1 MRAPVALLAGLWFVA
16 ASASAAELVLPP
28 EAKVE
33 GRSQAEWSQLWWQWA
48 FSFERPESPVA
59 DLTGER
65 CHLRQEGPVWFLA
78 GTYGT
83 RRTIRTCRM
92 PRGKFL
98 FFPLINY
105 VVMPTRDGTTTC
117 DSVRNSARRMTDLPE
132 SLVLDIDGQRI
143 QQLERYRQA
152 TDECFNV
159 MGRRDGAPPAYP
171 SAANGYYVMLS
182 PLPPGKHEI
191 NFGGILPGMAQAV
204 TYTLTVE

>member
-1 MRAPVALLAGLWFVA
+1 MQAPIALLAGLLFVA
-16 ASASAAELVLPP
+16 ANASAADLVLPP

-83 RRTIRTCRM
+83 RRTIRTCKV

-105 VVMPTRDGTTTC
+105 VVMPTRDGATTC

-132 SLVLDIDGQRI
+132 SLVLDIDGQRV
-143 QQLERYRQA
+143 QQLERHRQA

-171 SAANGYYVMLS
+171 SAANGYYVMLN
-182 PLPPGKHEI
+182 PLPPGNHEI